1 MFIAL
6 TIVWGKNLLQI
17 VAGKQAWPWVFAISG
32 LRFATFAR
40 RAFTMDRAR
49 GTN

>member
-17 VAGKQAWPWVFAISG
+17 VAGKQAWSWVFAISG
-32 LRFATFAR
+32 LRIAIFAR
-40 RAFTMDRAR
+40 RAFTMGCAR
-49 GTN
+49 STN